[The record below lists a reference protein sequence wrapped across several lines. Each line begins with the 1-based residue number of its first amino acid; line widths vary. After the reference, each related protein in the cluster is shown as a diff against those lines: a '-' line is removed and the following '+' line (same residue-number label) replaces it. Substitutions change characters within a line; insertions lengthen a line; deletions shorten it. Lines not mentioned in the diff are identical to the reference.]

1 MTPKSGPV
9 MKAAQVSVSC
19 GGVGGMWLGA
29 SRIISSLSD
38 V

>member
-1 MTPKSGPV
+1 

-19 GGVGGMWLGA
+19 GGVAGMWLGA

>member
-1 MTPKSGPV
+1 MTPTSGPV
-9 MKAAQVSVSC
+9 MKAAQVAVSC
-19 GGVGGMWLGA
+19 GGVVGMWLGA